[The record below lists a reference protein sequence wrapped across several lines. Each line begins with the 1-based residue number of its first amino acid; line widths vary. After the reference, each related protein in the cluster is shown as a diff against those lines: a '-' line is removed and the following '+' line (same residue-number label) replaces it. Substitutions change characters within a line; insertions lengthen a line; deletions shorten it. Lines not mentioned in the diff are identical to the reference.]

1 MPDLGCFGK
10 SMANGYPLSALVG
23 KKKYMKVLE
32 DIFVSGTFSGDI
44 ISIAASIATIQKIK
58 KKNIIEKL
66 NSLGKKLKSEL
77 NCIISDQKMFDELNF
92 DGNDW
97 WPRLTIKSKKIKP
110 NLFQSLLRQEL
121 ISNGLLM
128 GGSLNLCLA
137 HCENKTFNSTL
148 NKFKKTIYSIK
159 GLVI

>member
-1 MPDLGCFGK
+1 
-10 SMANGYPLSALVG
+10 
-23 KKKYMKVLE
+23 
-32 DIFVSGTFSGDI
+32 
-44 ISIAASIATIQKIK
+44 
-58 KKNIIEKL
+58 
-66 NSLGKKLKSEL
+66 
-77 NCIISDQKMFDELNF
+77 MFDELNF

-137 HCENKTFNSTL
+137 HCENKNF
-148 NKFKKTIYSIK
+148 
-159 GLVI
+159 